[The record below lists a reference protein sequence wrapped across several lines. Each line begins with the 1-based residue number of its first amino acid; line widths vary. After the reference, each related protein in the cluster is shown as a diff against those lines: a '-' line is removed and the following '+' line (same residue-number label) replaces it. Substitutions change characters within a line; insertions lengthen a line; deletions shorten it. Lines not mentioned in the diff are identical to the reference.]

1 MPLPAGKV
9 PPSDVLNFTMTYF
22 KRAVSRTNITSKKE
36 IAQMKAQELKLN
48 PQDVGAYARRVS
60 MSEQISKTSQR
71 RFIDM
76 MG

>member
-9 PPSDVLNFTMTYF
+9 PPSDVLNFTISYF
-22 KRAVSRTNITSKKE
+22 KRAANRTNITSKKE

-48 PQDVGAYARRVS
+48 PQIVGTYARRIS
-60 MSEQISKTSQR
+60 MEEQIGKTSQR

>member
-9 PPSDVLNFTMTYF
+9 SPSDVLNFTMTYF
-22 KRAVSRTNITSKKE
+22 KRAASRTNITSKKE
-36 IAQMKAQELKLN
+36 IAQMKAQELKLI
-48 PQDVGAYARRVS
+48 PQDVGTYARRIS
-60 MSEQISKTSQR
+60 MSDQIGKTSQR